1 MFTLLLGGRGELQLV
16 TSLPSPYRVTLETE
30 AYQVPQ
36 GRMEK
41 LALLGSW
48 DHQGL
53 LDPLGLQAR
62 DVQQNLDLRYF
73 CPFCD

>member
-1 MFTLLLGGRGELQLV
+1 MQLLTIL
-16 TSLPSPYRVTLETE
+16 SSPYRVTLETE

-41 LALLGSW
+41 LAPLGSW

-62 DVQQNLDLRYF
+62 DVPQNLDLRYV
-73 CPFCD
+73 CPFCG

>member
-1 MFTLLLGGRGELQLV
+1 MVRLAR
-16 TSLPSPYRVTLETE
+16 RVTLETE

-41 LALLGSW
+41 LAPLGSW

-62 DVQQNLDLRYF
+62 DVPQNLDLRLKALGTSG
-73 CPFCD
+73 C